1 MKPSLLIRRPLAF
14 VPAPPGLIIPVK
26 TRFDHALPKLTM
38 GAFQLRTQRMLDYLV
53 GTLRKSW

>member
-14 VPAPPGLIIPVK
+14 VAAAPTLTIPVK
-26 TRFDHALPKLTM
+26 TRFGHISPRLTL

>member
-1 MKPSLLIRRPLAF
+1 MKPSLQIRRPLAF
-14 VPAPPGLIIPVK
+14 VAAAPVLTIPVK
-26 TRFDHALPKLTM
+26 TRFDHTMPKLNM

>member
-14 VPAPPGLIIPVK
+14 ATAAPALTVPVK
-26 TRFDHALPKLTM
+26 TRFDHVTPRLTM

>member
-14 VPAPPGLIIPVK
+14 AAAAPALSIPVK
-26 TRFDHALPKLTM
+26 PRLDHAMPRLTM
-38 GAFQLRTQRMLDYLV
+38 GTLQLRTQRMLDYLI

>member
-14 VPAPPGLIIPVK
+14 ADAAPTLTIPVK
-26 TRFDHALPKLTM
+26 TRFVHAMPKLTM

>member
-14 VPAPPGLIIPVK
+14 VAAAPALTIPVK
-26 TRFDHALPKLTM
+26 TRFDHAMPKLTM
-38 GAFQLRTQRMLDYLV
+38 GAFQLRTQRMMDYLV